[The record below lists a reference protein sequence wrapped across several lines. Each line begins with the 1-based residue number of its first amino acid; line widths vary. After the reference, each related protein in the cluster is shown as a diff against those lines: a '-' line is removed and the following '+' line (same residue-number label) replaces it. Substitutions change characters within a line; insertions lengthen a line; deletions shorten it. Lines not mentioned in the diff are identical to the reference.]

1 MAKKIISLF
10 LCTALVLLSFT
21 ACGSGGANERIVTP
35 IDTEPEYL
43 DPQIVSDKGAKNI
56 VLNCFEGLV
65 CYDENGDIVP
75 AAAENYSVSDD
86 GLVYTFD
93 LRQDGQW
100 KVTSAAKKIIGEDK
114 AESFD
119 TRVTAHDFVFAL
131 RRALQPETL
140 CPYASSLMNIK
151 NAKKVN
157 SGSVSSKNLG
167 VKASSDYTLVITL
180 ERKDSDFLSALT
192 LPACLPCNEEFFELT
207 KGRYGLSADNLIYNG
222 PFYISNWA
230 EKTAITIRRNSSF
243 HSLGDDVSK
252 LVKPSSVYFS
262 FNSDQ
267 STRGDKVK
275 GGTYDLARLTAAQSE
290 ELSQKRGITQK
301 SFASSVLSI
310 IFNCKDEI
318 LSNRKIRQAMVYAL
332 DSKVFLDYF
341 SAVSA
346 AGVIPSSCVIGNE
359 SYRSKASAFETNP
372 VNTKKAAELLSEG
385 MEELELKDMELTILC
400 SEENETIV
408 RSAMQQW
415 QSAFGVIF
423 GISVEAV
430 DSQTLKS
437 RVEADDFELAL
448 YEVEFNDSTAECAVG
463 SFSSSSRNNIANFSD
478 KKYDAIISKL
488 SITGGVGKTVSVIEE
503 AEAYLLSCCVIMPIC
518 ETQVYY
524 GMAKG
529 VSQIAFSKTGEAV
542 YFQSTIRK

>member
-1 MAKKIISLF
+1 MTKKIISLF

-35 IDTEPEYL
+35 IDSEPEYL

-65 CYDENGDIVP
+65 CYDENGEIVP

-222 PFYISNWA
+222 PFYI
-230 EKTAITIRRNSSF
+230 
-243 HSLGDDVSK
+243 
-252 LVKPSSVYFS
+252 
-262 FNSDQ
+262 
-267 STRGDKVK
+267 
-275 GGTYDLARLTAAQSE
+275 
-290 ELSQKRGITQK
+290 
-301 SFASSVLSI
+301 
-310 IFNCKDEI
+310 
-318 LSNRKIRQAMVYAL
+318 
-332 DSKVFLDYF
+332 
-341 SAVSA
+341 
-346 AGVIPSSCVIGNE
+346 
-359 SYRSKASAFETNP
+359 
-372 VNTKKAAELLSEG
+372 
-385 MEELELKDMELTILC
+385 
-400 SEENETIV
+400 
-408 RSAMQQW
+408 
-415 QSAFGVIF
+415 
-423 GISVEAV
+423 
-430 DSQTLKS
+430 
-437 RVEADDFELAL
+437 
-448 YEVEFNDSTAECAVG
+448 
-463 SFSSSSRNNIANFSD
+463 
-478 KKYDAIISKL
+478 
-488 SITGGVGKTVSVIEE
+488 
-503 AEAYLLSCCVIMPIC
+503 
-518 ETQVYY
+518 
-524 GMAKG
+524 
-529 VSQIAFSKTGEAV
+529 
-542 YFQSTIRK
+542 